1 MPPKRKVPARRA
13 STSKAASIGGST
25 IIPASVVSSSSRT
38 RRSTAVNVDY
48 KLTPSRASNGSL
60 KKQAKSFLGV
70 PGSKAPG
77 DPVAETPKRRG
88 RPPKAAVTN
97 HTSPKAAAVPT
108 PAKAT
113 RGRPK
118 KADAAPVVAAP
129 TSSKRKRGDE
139 EPQLDPPKKRGRPAK
154 TETVV
159 VEAAAPKKRGRPA
172 KVAVTSAPTRL
183 RKPLLAQT
191 QEEEPESLTP
201 RTKAAAKSKSKSTSK
216 AAAKPAA
223 KRGRPPGSTNK
234 STTKKPSTTKNPTTA
249 TKRGPKSK
257 TPKESIETEAEDF
270 VEGLTQDDEQDA
282 DDLQYWLMK
291 AEPNT
296 RIEKGVDVA
305 YPIDKL
311 AQATE
316 PEPWD
321 GKSKQLTL
329 LYQY

>member
-13 STSKAASIGGST
+13 STSKAVSIGGST

-48 KLTPSRASNGSL
+48 KLTPSRAPNGSP
-60 KKQAKSFLGV
+60 KKQAKSFQGV
-70 PGSKAPG
+70 PGSKASD

-88 RPPKAAVTN
+88 RPPKAAVIN
-97 HTSPKAAAVPT
+97 NASPKATAVPT
-108 PAKAT
+108 PTKAT

-118 KADAAPVVAAP
+118 KTDAAPVVAAP

-154 TETVV
+154 AETVF

-172 KVAVTSAPTRL
+172 KTAVTSAPTRP

-201 RTKAAAKSKSKSTSK
+201 RPKAAAKSKSNSK
-216 AAAKPAA
+216 AASKPVA

-234 STTKKPSTTKNPTTA
+234 STTKKPSIMKNPTTA

-270 VEGLTQDDEQDA
+270 FEGLTQDDEQDA
-282 DDLQYWLMK
+282 GDLQYWLMK

-321 GKSKQLTL
+321 GKLKQLPL
-329 LYQY
+329 LYHY